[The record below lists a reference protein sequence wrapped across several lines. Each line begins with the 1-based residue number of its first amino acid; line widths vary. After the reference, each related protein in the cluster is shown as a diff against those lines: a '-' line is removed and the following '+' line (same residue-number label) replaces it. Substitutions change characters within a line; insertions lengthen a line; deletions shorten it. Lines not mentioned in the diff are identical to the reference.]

1 MLFLI
6 RGWRDILSER
16 HCLTTADVF
25 VFSFITTKGERTR
38 SRTHNT
44 KPRILSSNIMAVAMS
59 SAVYATAASAAGF
72 SSTTRRSSSSA
83 AGRMTRGARAPS
95 SSSRNVGLLNNNNNR
110 RAAVVAAAG
119 PSSGSPA
126 DAFAQLE
133 SLLTKAAQ
141 AGGSSGERG
150 WREVEGAWV
159 LSPPNGVKPVAV
171 VHFIGGAFVGASPQ
185 LTYRL
190 FLEALTARGG
200 AAVQV
205 ESSGRIA

>member
-119 PSSGSPA
+119 PSPGGRVRAAGEPA
-126 DAFAQLE
+126 DE
-133 SLLTKAAQ
+133 SG
-141 AGGSSGERG
+141 AGGGLLGRA
-150 WREVEGAWV
+150 RV
-159 LSPPNGVKPVAV
+159 
-171 VHFIGGAFVGASPQ
+171 
-185 LTYRL
+185 
-190 FLEALTARGG
+190 ARGG
-200 AAVQV
+200 RRVGPVASKRRQARRGGALHRGRLRRRVAAAHLPALPR
-205 ESSGRIA
+205 GAHRPRWGCCTG